1 LSSKQIS
8 IRLRYGCG
16 DIEFSFPSYAKILS
30 RLKPLDI
37 ESVFSIDFLIRRAL
51 SNPIGLS
58 LKDLIDRSR
67 KGGESTVAILS
78 DDISRPTPVD
88 AIIPYLLNEL
98 NSFGIKNEQ
107 VKVIIALGT
116 HREMNRDE
124 LKMKLGEKILEQVE
138 VVQHNAYDYS
148 KLLFIGKTGS
158 GIPIWINKEYYEAD
172 IKIGLGNIAPHPAA
186 GWSGGGKIV
195 MPGVCGAE
203 TVDIVH
209 FYSSLHPIEEIFG
222 VRDNVVRREID
233 EIAIKSGLGIIV
245 NTILDGRKNVVDIVV
260 GDVVEA
266 HRYGVKIAEDIYR
279 PRTPI
284 ADIAIVSAYPYDIDY
299 WQAGKSYLAAY
310 LALRKRGVAILFAK
324 LPEGISPIPQHTK
337 TLLELGNLKP
347 KEIEEK
353 IRRNEVT
360 DVVAASIA
368 ILISKVREKVDLY
381 IVTDSLN
388 SKECEK
394 LGLIKISL
402 EEVNNIIE
410 EIRKRLN
417 RDPEILIIEDS
428 SIAPRIY

>member
-1 LSSKQIS
+1 
-8 IRLRYGCG
+8 
-16 DIEFSFPSYAKILS
+16 
-30 RLKPLDI
+30 
-37 ESVFSIDFLIRRAL
+37 
-51 SNPIGLS
+51 
-58 LKDLIDRSR
+58 
-67 KGGESTVAILS
+67 
-78 DDISRPTPVD
+78 
-88 AIIPYLLNEL
+88 
-98 NSFGIKNEQ
+98 
-107 VKVIIALGT
+107 
-116 HREMNRDE
+116 